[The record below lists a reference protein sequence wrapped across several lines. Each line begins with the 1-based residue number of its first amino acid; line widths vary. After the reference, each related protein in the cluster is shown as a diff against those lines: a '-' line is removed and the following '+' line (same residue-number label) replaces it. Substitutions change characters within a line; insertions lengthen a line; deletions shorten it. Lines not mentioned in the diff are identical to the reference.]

1 MSKKKVLML
10 GPGAPNRFNSG
21 LGIAANEIA
30 EFLHQMVDLTVIQV
44 EDLNQIEAI
53 ENNTSSSL
61 NSISKFS
68 DFEVLSD
75 IASISIE
82 STMSHYWYDQN
93 TSRNPEETK
102 GESALYK
109 ELETLTEQMKSV
121 AYDISFDTIYA
132 HDWMTFLAAIELKKK
147 YNKTLILHVHSLD
160 YDRSGKKT
168 DSWVYH
174 LEKDAFQH
182 ADNVICVS
190 NYSKGILESEY
201 GVDSNKI
208 QVVYNGHRKLSYP
221 GRRNPF
227 KEKVVL
233 FVGRLSGQKGATKF
247 LEIAESVHDKYPNSR
262 FVMAGEGDLYAS
274 IIQSGAHSSIA
285 DKFHLTGFLNEP
297 ELLKAYAM
305 ADVYCMPSVSEPFG
319 LTALEAAG
327 AGIPIVLSEN
337 SGASEVLPNVL
348 TAEFNDTDAFVN
360 QIVKLLKDEKLA
372 KELAEANQIAVEQ
385 LNWKKAC
392 EQILKIITEN

>member
-1 MSKKKVLML
+1 MNKKNVLML

-30 EFLHQMVDLTVIQV
+30 EFLHNVVNLTVIQV

-68 DFEVLSD
+68 DFEVMSD
-75 IASISIE
+75 IASINIE

-93 TSRNPEETK
+93 TSRNPNENK
-102 GESALYK
+102 GESTLYK
-109 ELETLTEQMKSV
+109 ELETLTEQMESV
-121 AYDISFDTIYA
+121 ANDISFDTIYA

-147 YNKTLILHVHSLD
+147 YKKPLILHVHSLD
-160 YDRSGKKT
+160 YDRSGRKT
-168 DSWVYH
+168 DSWVYQ

-182 ADNVICVS
+182 ADKVICVS

-201 GVDSNKI
+201 GVDLEKI
-208 QVVYNGHRKLSYP
+208 QVIHNGYRKLTYP
-221 GRRNPF
+221 EKKNPF

-233 FVGRLSGQKGATKF
+233 FVGRLTGQKGATKF
-247 LEIAESVHDKYPNSR
+247 LEIAESVHEKYPNSR
-262 FVMAGEGDLYAS
+262 FIMAGDGDLYAS
-274 IIQSGAHSSIA
+274 MIQSGAHSPIA

-297 ELLKAYAM
+297 ELLKAYSM

-327 AGIPIVLSEN
+327 AGLPIVLSEN
-337 SGASEVLPNVL
+337 SGASEVLPNAL
-348 TAEFNDTDAFVN
+348 SADFNDTDAFVN
-360 QIVKLLKDEKLA
+360 HIVSILKDEKLA
-372 KELAEANQIAVEQ
+372 SKLGSANKLIAENLGWE
-385 LNWKKAC
+385 KPC